1 MSICPH
7 PYCCIAALICSLL
20 LFLPLFLLLLSLL
33 IVCHIKQSP
42 AFLAAN
48 AGLAFDY
55 QFIDVPDFQGRGET
69 EPAPY
74 YYQNLGEA
82 E

>member
-1 MSICPH
+1 MHACTCPTVT
-7 PYCCIAALICSLL
+7 P
-20 LFLPLFLLLLSLL
+20 
-33 IVCHIKQSP
+33 QTP
-42 AFLAAN
+42 AFKAAN

-55 QFIDVPDFQGRGET
+55 QFIDVPDFKGRGES

>member
-1 MSICPH
+1 MLLYV
-7 PYCCIAALICSLL
+7 YC
-20 LFLPLFLLLLSLL
+20 
-33 IVCHIKQSP
+33 VCVLQSP
-42 AFLAAN
+42 AFKAAN

-55 QFIDVPDFQGRGET
+55 QFIDVPDFKGRGES